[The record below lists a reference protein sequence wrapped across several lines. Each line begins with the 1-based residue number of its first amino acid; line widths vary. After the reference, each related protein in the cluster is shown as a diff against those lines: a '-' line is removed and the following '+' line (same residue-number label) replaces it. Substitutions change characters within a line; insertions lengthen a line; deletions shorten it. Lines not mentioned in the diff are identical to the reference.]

1 MSLMIHSKPQPPNRR
16 VHRTGFCVI
25 NEGGGGVEDI
35 VIDNENQKV
44 IVKGKN
50 VDPVKVLG
58 RLQKKY
64 SRNVELISPLPKP
77 DDEDKKEVQKKQE
90 PKMKIIV
97 LKMYMHCEGCA
108 NDIKRTI
115 GRMEG
120 IMSVEPDMEK
130 SLVVIKGL
138 FDPPKLIE
146 KITNK
151 LGKYVE
157 IVKQEFEEKRK
168 GRHQKK
174 GKEQEIMVYPPNT
187 MCNTST
193 LQWF

>member
-25 NEGGGGVEDI
+25 NEGGGVEDI

-151 LGKYVE
+151 LGKKPLTVTDPRFDKLSAM
-157 IVKQEFEEKRK
+157 IVKYFSLK
-168 GRHQKK
+168 
-174 GKEQEIMVYPPNT
+174 
-187 MCNTST
+187 
-193 LQWF
+193 